1 MLECVTWPNTLLEA
15 HADERRAR
23 FFAGDWRGLSP
34 LLERTT
40 PEGRFDRVVSAETVY
55 TLEAAEQMATLVSRH
70 LARPHGIALIG
81 AKRYYFGTGGSIA
94 AFRDALAKREPA
106 LECEAALVIDNG
118 HSNIRE
124 VLRVRWRA

>member
-1 MLECVTWPNTLLEA
+1 MGSTST
-15 HADERRAR
+15 ADERRAS

-34 LLERTT
+34 LLQRAY
-40 PEGRFDRVVSAETVY
+40 PDRGGAGGDGRFDRIVSAETVY
-55 TLEAAEQMATLVSRH
+55 TIEAAQLMASMVHQH

-94 AFRDALAKREPA
+94 AFRDALSQLKPS
-106 LECEAALVIDNG
+106 LECEAARVIDNG

-124 VLRVRWRA
+124 VLRVRWQ